1 MKPPPLP
8 EETLVRVLRISKLNG
23 LSVLIIA
30 GLGALFS
37 LATWDL
43 VGVVVGGLV
52 AYGGW
57 MELSGRK
64 HLLRGEAVEGM
75 RRLVRS
81 QWIVLGV
88 ILVYCVSR
96 LASFDAESALGPLTP
111 EMRTQLVEAGVD
123 LASIMPLIRL
133 AFYYG
138 LYGSVALVTLI
149 YQGGMARYYRRRT
162 DVVKQALE
170 TRLRPPPVVRLVK
183 TGPDPEDLLT

>member
-8 EETLVRVLRISKLNG
+8 EEALVRVLRISKLNG

-30 GLGALFS
+30 GLGSLLSLALF
-37 LATWDL
+37 DP
-43 VGVVVGGLV
+43 VGVVVGALV

-57 MELSGRK
+57 MEWSGRK
-64 HLLRGEAVEGM
+64 HLVRGEAEEGM

-88 ILVYCVSR
+88 ILVYCVTR
-96 LASFDAESALGPLTP
+96 LASFDAESALGPLTGD
-111 EMRTQLVEAGVD
+111 MRTQLAEAGVD
-123 LASIMPLIRL
+123 LASILPLLRL
-133 AFYYG
+133 TFYG

-162 DVVKQALE
+162 EVVKQALAA
-170 TRLRPPPVVRLVK
+170 RLRPVVPPRGPT
-183 TGPDPEDLLT
+183 TGPEDWVT

>member
-8 EETLVRVLRISKLNG
+8 EETLVRVLRISKMNG

-30 GLGALFS
+30 GLGALVS
-37 LATWDL
+37 LASWDP
-43 VGVVVGGLV
+43 VGVMVGGLV

-64 HLLRGEAVEGM
+64 HLLRGEAAEGM

-88 ILVYCVSR
+88 ILVYCVTR
-96 LASFDAESALGPLTP
+96 LASFDSESALGPLTS
-111 EMRTQLVEAGVD
+111 EMRAQLAEAGVD
-123 LASIMPLIRL
+123 LASILPMIRL
-133 AFYYG
+133 AFYG

-162 DVVKQALE
+162 DVVKQAVE
-170 TRLRPPPVVRLVK
+170 ARLRPPPVVLPVK

>member
-133 AFYYG
+133 AFYG